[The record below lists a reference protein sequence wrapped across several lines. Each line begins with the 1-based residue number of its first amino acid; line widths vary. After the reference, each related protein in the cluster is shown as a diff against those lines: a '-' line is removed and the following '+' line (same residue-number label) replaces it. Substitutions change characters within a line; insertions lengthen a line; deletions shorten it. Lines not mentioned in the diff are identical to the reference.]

1 MVAVTG
7 SAIAI
12 EWSALT
18 AGSLSLSVS
27 DHSSGSGEA
36 EEGEEGESETGESL
50 WKPTENKKNITTSM
64 VVILEQN
71 QLRNILIWLLNLEPE
86 IQMILYRPY
95 MRDMYIDMN
104 HQPIQFLS
112 EQRKEVKLSLF
123 MYGMVVRMTL

>member
-1 MVAVTG
+1 M
-7 SAIAI
+7 
-12 EWSALT
+12 
-18 AGSLSLSVS
+18 
-27 DHSSGSGEA
+27 
-36 EEGEEGESETGESL
+36 
-50 WKPTENKKNITTSM
+50 
-64 VVILEQN
+64 EQN

-112 EQRKEVKLSLF
+112 EQRKEVKLSPF